1 MDPEKVEVFHD
12 EGPVSDAKLAS
23 TLDDTKVQ
31 IDAEHQ
37 LGLLKGIKEYR
48 KAMFWSFVVSMCVVM
63 DGYDNALI
71 GSLYAFPQFNKAF
84 GSPVGDGYELSANWQ
99 TAMSSMAGVGGI
111 IGIMISG
118 QLTERYGHRKVMMGA
133 LAFICGAIFAYFFAP
148 NKGVIMVGVVLSGIP
163 IGMFSTIAPTY
174 ASEVCPVV
182 LRGYMTTYVNMCWV
196 IGQLISQGV
205 LRGCLGIDNQ
215 WAYKIPFAVQW
226 AWPVPLMVLIFLAP
240 ESPWWLVRADKLDR
254 ATHMVKRLS
263 NRTDEEARRTVA
275 MMVHTTELEKK
286 VQEGST
292 YLDCLKGSDLRRTE
306 VSCIT
311 FLVQAM
317 SGGNVAGYAS
327 YFFQS
332 AGLSTDNAYNM
343 SIGQYC
349 MGIVGTLCSWF
360 LIAHIGRRDI
370 YMWGLFA
377 NGALFLI
384 MGFVSLAPSTN
395 QPAAWTTASL
405 LLVIVFIYDMS
416 VGPVCYAIISEM
428 SSTRLRSKTI
438 SLARNL
444 YNVWNIIS
452 GIIYPYMLNST
463 AGNWKGKVG
472 FLQFGLSMLGFIWAF
487 FRLPEA
493 KGRTYE
499 ELDVMFMKGLPAR
512 KFKGYVVDLDGE
524 DDDMDVKEY

>member
-1 MDPEKVEVFHD
+1 MDPEKVEIIHD
-12 EGPVSDAKLAS
+12 EGPLGDAKLAS

-31 IDAEHQ
+31 IEAEHQ
-37 LGLLKGIKEYR
+37 LGLFQGIKEYR
-48 KAMFWSFVVSMCVVM
+48 KAVFWSFIVSMCVVM

-71 GSLYAFPQFNKAF
+71 GSLYAFPEFNKTF

-99 TAMSSMAGVGGI
+99 TALSSMAGVGGI

-118 QLTERYGHRKVMMGA
+118 QLTERYGHRKVMLGA
-133 LAFICGAIFAYFFAP
+133 LTFICGAVFAYFFGST
-148 NKGVIMVGVVLSGIP
+148 KGALIAGGILCGIP

-205 LRGCLGIDNQ
+205 LRGCLGIDNK

-226 AWPVPLMVLIFLAP
+226 AWPVPLMVLIYLAP
-240 ESPWWLVRADKLDR
+240 ESPWWLVRADKPER
-254 ATHMVKRLS
+254 AVRMVKRLS
-263 NRTDEEARRTVA
+263 NQTDEEAHRTVA

-286 VQEGST
+286 VQAGAT
-292 YLDCLKGSDLRRTE
+292 YLDCFKGTDLRRTE

-311 FLVQAM
+311 FLIQSM
-317 SGGNVAGYAS
+317 SVGNVMGYSS
-327 YFFQS
+327 YFFTS

-349 MGIVGTLCSWF
+349 MGIAGVVCSWF
-360 LIAHIGRRDI
+360 LITHIGRRHI
-370 YMWGLFA
+370 YMWGVFGVGL
-377 NGALFLI
+377 LFLI

-395 QPAAWTTASL
+395 SSASWATASI
-405 LLVIVFIYDMS
+405 LLVIVFLYDMT

-438 SLARNL
+438 SLSRNL
-444 YNVWNIIS
+444 YNVYNIVN
-452 GIIYPYMLNST
+452 GIIYPYMLNSS

-472 FLQFGLSMLGFIWAF
+472 FLQFGLCMVGFAWAF

-499 ELDVMFMKGLPAR
+499 ELDVMFMKRLPAR
-512 KFKGYVVDLDGE
+512 KFSGYVVDLDE
-524 DDDMDVKEY
+524 EHEQFDVKA